1 MTFMILLNVY
11 AWEKYDPQVKCKNAL
26 DQSDCRIFKLY
37 YLKNYWKWKVDFLY
51 AGTYL
56 LKVQMDKVVLGG
68 CGQACPGMLKK
79 ESRLKL

>member
-1 MTFMILLNVY
+1 MHEKNMILKLNVKMLSTNQI
-11 AWEKYDPQVKCKNAL
+11 AGFLN
-26 DQSDCRIFKLY
+26 FY